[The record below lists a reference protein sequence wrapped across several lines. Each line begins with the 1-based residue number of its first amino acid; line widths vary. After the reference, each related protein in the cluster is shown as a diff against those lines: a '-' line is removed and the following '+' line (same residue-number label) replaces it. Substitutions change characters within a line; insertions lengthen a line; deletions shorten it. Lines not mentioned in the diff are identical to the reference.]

1 MATSTPPSL
10 QLERPSRQKVFRP
23 EKINGVSKGIKGQ
36 GRTSLQGEVANTG
49 IVRTVL
55 HFADDAP
62 QQFEQPDRSLRPTMA
77 TIHAIY

>member
-10 QLERPSRQKVFRP
+10 QLERPSRQNVFRP
-23 EKINGVSKGIKGQ
+23 EKNGVSKGQ
-36 GRTSLQGEVANTG
+36 GRTSLQGEVANTA

-62 QQFEQPDRSLRPTMA
+62 QHFEQPDRSLRPTMA